1 MWWTPSSFISSILPY
16 RRCFFPAAP
25 GPDTHMKLLFI
36 SIQILRRPPA
46 RAPGQITDMKLVFIP
61 ISILGGLLAGAI
73 GQKAFDAIW
82 GRVDEQEPPQ
92 PEHREVSLAKL
103 AIALVIEGAIFRLVK
118 GLFDHAARRGFARMT
133 GEWPGEEEPEKA

>member
-1 MWWTPSSFISSILPY
+1 
-16 RRCFFPAAP
+16 
-25 GPDTHMKLLFI
+25 
-36 SIQILRRPPA
+36 
-46 RAPGQITDMKLVFIP
+46 MKLVFIP
-61 ISILGGLLAGAI
+61 ISIVGGLLAGAI

-82 GRVDEQEPPQ
+82 GKVDDREPPQ